1 MKNKSAFL
9 FLVGSVIIV
18 PQVVPLFISVKL
30 FQAMGASETVAKIFY
45 LSLSFFMI
53 AVMIFLLFVLGAKI
67 SKGLNTRKAAASR
80 LDRVEPQL
88 AVTGKQIKLSKKD
101 DAPINLSKRGEPL
114 TSVTSD
120 SSNDSILPVT
130 SYALFSSSNS
140 SGSSGY
146 GDSGSSSG
154 CDSGSSSGG
163 GDCGGGGGGGD

>member
-18 PQVVPLFISVKL
+18 PQFVPLLISVKL

-45 LSLSFFMI
+45 LSLSFFLI
-53 AVMIFLLFVLGAKI
+53 TVMIFLLFVLGAKI
-67 SKGLNTRKAAASR
+67 SKGLNKRNAAASI
-80 LDRVEPQL
+80 LDRVEPQFP
-88 AVTGKQIKLSKKD
+88 VTGEKIKLSKKD
-101 DAPINLSKRGEPL
+101 VAPINLSKRDD
-114 TSVTSD
+114 SRKSATSD

-140 SGSSGY
+140 SGSTGY

-154 CDSGSSSGG
+154 CDSGSSGGG
-163 GDCGGGGGGGD
+163 GDCGGGGGGD

>member
-18 PQVVPLFISVKL
+18 PQVVPLLISVKL

-45 LSLSFFMI
+45 LSLSFFLI
-53 AVMIFLLFVLGAKI
+53 TVMIFLLFVLGAKI
-67 SKGLNTRKAAASR
+67 SKGLNKRKASSSI
-80 LDRVEPQL
+80 LERVEPQL
-88 AVTGKQIKLSKKD
+88 PVTGRKIELSRKG
-101 DAPINLSKRGEPL
+101 DAPINLSKRGDSRKSA
-114 TSVTSD
+114 TSE